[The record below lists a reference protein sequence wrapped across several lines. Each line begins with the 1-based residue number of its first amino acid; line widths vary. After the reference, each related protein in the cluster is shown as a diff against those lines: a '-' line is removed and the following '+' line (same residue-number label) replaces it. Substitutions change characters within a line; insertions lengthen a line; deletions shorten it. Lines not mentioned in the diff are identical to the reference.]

1 MNPTLSLLT
10 ELHQQGVKLW
20 VDGEQLRINA
30 PKGVLT
36 PALTDRLKAQKPALM
51 ALLRE
56 AEAGP
61 RTPPIRPVERTGP
74 LPLSFA
80 QQRLWFLN
88 RLGSEEAYNMPARIR
103 LQGTLDPSALEQSL
117 AEIVRRHESLRTTFH
132 TIDGEARQ
140 VIGDERSAQTTLT
153 LPVVDL
159 SGLPLAEQEA
169 EIERYAAREALHP
182 FNLEADLLIRAT
194 LLRLGAPPSETPQA
208 QGPRTQ
214 RPHHLLLLTM
224 HHIASDGWS
233 MEVLWREL
241 ATLYPAFVAGKP
253 SPLPPLTIQ
262 YADFAHWQRQ
272 WLRGEILDQQIAYWK
287 KQLAGAPPL
296 LALPTDR
303 PRPAVQSFQG
313 AKVTFTIPDAV
324 TQGLRRLSRQ
334 TNATLFMTLLAAFKV
349 LLARYTDQDDIVVD
363 TPIAGRT
370 VTEIE
375 PLIGFFVNTLV
386 LRTDLSRAATF
397 TDLLAQVRQVTEAA
411 FDHQEAPFEGLV
423 EALQPER
430 SLAYNPIS
438 QVSFALQSGSQ
449 RPMQSM
455 TLAGLQICPPVMEV
469 KTVRADLEM
478 FVFDGETGLS
488 GECVYSTA
496 LFDAATIERMM
507 GHYQTLLAAIAQ
519 EPAQPLAQL
528 PLLSDDERR
537 QLLVEWNATQAD
549 YPQDSAIHHLFE
561 EQAARIPDATALIY
575 ASPAA
580 ESAGS
585 GVLTYAEL
593 NARANQLAHYL
604 RTLGV
609 GPESL
614 VGIGLNRSPAMIV
627 AMLGVLKAGGA
638 YVPLDANYPSE
649 RLRFMLEDAQPAV
662 VLADAAFLE
671 KVPADD
677 ASADASSLV
686 LVNLAEDWPII
697 AQQPIHNPAPLAGA
711 DNLAYVIYTSGS
723 TGQPKG
729 AMITHRALVN
739 HATAMMRIFGLTAAD
754 RVLQFAAFSFDVA
767 AEEIFPTWLAGA
779 AVVLPPTQRVMAVSE
794 LLGLVTQQGVSV
806 LNLPASYWHEWV
818 LQLEMNPVPAGVRLV
833 IVGSEKVSG
842 ARLATWQAHV
852 TNRAGGAS
860 GLRPTWINAYGL
872 SETTITSTV
881 YTPDL
886 TQRPPI
892 LDVIPIG
899 RPIDNTQ
906 IYILDATGQPAPIGV
921 PGELYIGGDGVA
933 RGYLNRPELTAE
945 RFVDL
950 RFTILDLRSESE
962 HNENQKSKIV
972 NRKSY
977 KTGDRARYLADGNI
991 EFLGRA
997 DTQVKIRGFRV
1008 EPGAIEALLAE
1019 HPQVA
1024 EAVVVEYTDPTG
1036 NNGLVAYLVWH
1047 DTAGE
1052 IATLRQF
1059 LAERVPDYMVPAAMM
1074 AVEAIPKL
1082 PNGKLDRRSLP
1093 APTTPTQGASDFV
1106 APSTETEA
1114 IIAAIWRE
1122 ALQRPA
1128 VGIHDNFFD
1137 LGGHS
1142 LLLLRV
1148 HHQLQ
1153 TQLGQ
1158 PIAVIDLF
1166 QFPTIRAL
1174 SEHLADQQRANREL
1188 PMANG
1193 SPSPAARRP
1202 LSSAASAVHGPG
1214 EIAIVGM
1221 SCRFPGARNVD
1232 EFWRNLREGVES
1244 LLPID
1249 DEEIVASGVD
1259 PDLVQHPHYVKRMG
1273 RLPDIDQ
1280 FDAAFFGYTPREAA
1294 ATDPQHRLFIEC
1306 AWEAL
1311 EQAGYAPASYAGRI
1325 GVFAGSGFNSY
1336 RALNLTGND
1345 ELTRTLGEYQI
1356 AVSNEADA
1364 MVTRVSYKMSLTGP
1378 SVAVHTAC
1386 STSLVAVHM
1395 ASKSLLA
1402 GECEMAL
1409 AGGATVHA
1417 NQAQGY
1423 LYEEGMI
1430 LSPDGHCRAFDAQA
1444 QGTAAGNGVGV
1455 VVLKRLSDALA
1466 DGDLIYAVIK
1476 GSAINND
1483 GARKVGYTAPSVE
1496 GQSQVIQAA
1505 QANAQVN
1512 ADSISYIEAH
1522 GTGTPLGD
1530 PIEIAALTQA
1540 FRQQTAQKGFCALG
1554 AVKTNIGHLDTAA
1567 GVAGLIKTAL
1577 ALHHKQIPPSLHFTT
1592 PNPHIDFANSPFY
1605 VNARLAEWT
1614 LPADAT
1620 SADATDV
1627 DASAASGVRR
1637 AGVSSFGIGGTNAHI
1652 ILEEAPS
1659 RPVALQPDE
1668 NEAARPLHLLLL
1680 SARTPAALEAATDQ
1694 LADHLAAHPDLDL
1707 ADVAYTLSLGRTAF
1721 AHRRVVLCADT
1732 ADAVR
1737 VLRGRG
1743 STASGPQRIFT
1754 SSAAQAT
1761 KVAKGKASA
1770 VAMLFSGQ
1778 GAQYVAMG
1786 RDLYAAEPIF
1796 RQEVDRCCDLLLPH
1810 LGFDLRT
1817 LLYPE
1822 SDAADVASAAA
1833 SLNQTAV
1840 TQPTLFVIEY
1850 ALARLWEAWG
1860 VRAQAMIGHSIGEY
1874 VAATLAGVFSLE
1886 DALALVATR
1895 GRLMQSLP
1903 GGAMLAVSLTE
1914 VALGRWLTPD
1924 LSLAAINGPER
1935 CVVAGTFAAIDD
1947 LETRLTAQG
1956 IACRRLHTSHAF
1968 HSPMMEP
1975 ILAEFTA
1982 RVGQVTL
1989 NPPQRSY
1996 LSNVTGRP
2004 ITAAEATDPAYWA
2017 RHLRQAVRFSDGV
2030 ANLLKEQ
2037 SADAADAASASALSL
2052 LEIGP
2057 GRTLATLVSQH
2068 PARRAEDAAGVAPA
2082 DVASAFTSLPH
2093 PQQAGEVND
2102 ASFLL
2107 STLGQ
2112 LWVQG
2117 VAVDWEGFYAG
2128 AVRRRVALPTYPFE
2142 RQRYW
2147 VDPAP
2152 ARAKSKSASTPTADG
2167 TRLAMADWFHIPSW
2181 QRKPLLAQTSSIP
2194 LQGSTLIF
2202 ADEAGLGD
2210 QLAAHLRAQGQNVTV
2225 VEAGADAAYAR
2236 QPVEEGQPARYTLA
2250 PAAPEGYRSLLQ
2262 DLADQGEGSFPTQ
2275 IVHLWSVTAEGDAT
2289 GSFDPQDRGFYSLL
2303 FLAQALAQHADA
2315 ASADAASDARHLL
2328 VVSNNMQEVA
2338 GEAWLDPIK
2347 ATLLGPVTVIPQEF
2361 ERITTQSVDLV
2372 LPAGDRQ
2379 RAQLINQLAQELS
2392 AHSDDRFVAYRGQH
2406 RWVRDYD
2413 AIELPA
2419 AEENA
2424 LPLRQRGVYL
2434 ITGGLG
2440 GIGLALAADLARSVQ
2455 ARLILVGRSPFPAR
2469 EEWDQWL
2476 TQRPLH
2482 PAPGDQER
2490 LDKIRQLQALEAAGA
2505 EVHVVTADVTDLA
2518 QMQQVVETAQAR
2530 FGPIHGVIHAAGAP
2544 GDGMI
2549 LRKTRDAAAQVL
2561 APKVQGALVLDEAL
2575 ADVELDWMLLCS
2587 SLTAITGGF
2596 GQVDYCAANAFLDA
2610 FAGARNQRRSGL
2622 TVSVNWESWRETG
2635 MAVDA
2640 AQRQRSPQPVGALPA
2655 APPAIRNSQ
2664 FAQQIVD
2671 HPLFAECWLE
2681 AEGSVSGRSVRGRS
2695 VRYISR
2701 LSVETHWLLGE
2712 QRLLG
2717 QPTLPG
2723 TAYLEMARAA
2733 FADLT
2738 QRQTGATVT
2747 EGANGSHPAWTNG
2760 SAPHPVRNAAV
2771 ELSEVFLLQPLVA
2784 EDDAPIEVHTTL
2796 EAAPLQTG
2804 TSSVAESWQF
2814 SIQSYT
2820 PARGWQEHARG
2831 EIALLPDATPGQ
2843 HPVIDV
2849 ADGAEIR
2856 PQKAESIIQAGPR
2869 WQSFVGGQVQ
2879 PEAGVAR
2886 FQLPA
2891 PFVDDLAIY
2900 HLHPALLDVA
2910 ANFFAPILDDGYLP
2924 FAYERI
2930 RLYRPLTAHLT
2941 SRMRLS
2947 AAQRSGDETR
2957 RFDLVLMDDAGQT
2970 LVEIDGYTLRKMAPP
2985 AGGAA
2990 QPGRSADAATLRP
3003 QRSAFSLEHGLTTA
3017 EGVDVF
3023 RRVLAQSLPQVLVST
3038 QDLMGEIE
3046 LANRGPLLAEAET
3059 DDAQPEGT
3067 ARSLGQRPALA
3078 QAYVAPR
3085 TELEA
3090 RIARV
3095 WESFLGIE
3103 PVGVHDD
3110 FFAFGGDSLMAI
3122 QITSRLSAALKQKL
3136 SPTQFLNLPTVAA
3149 LAELLEQPADA
3160 SGGSSRTAPSPLVNL
3175 HKGDAQT
3182 PPIFLIHPVGGS
3194 IYHYRHL
3201 AQSLGA
3207 ADGASSPSI
3216 YAIQSP
3222 GLDGETE
3229 PLTSVEGMAGYY
3241 LQLIRQVQPQ
3251 SPYWLGGWSLG
3262 GVVAFEM
3269 AQQLRAQGEA
3279 AHLLMVDTFLPV
3291 KPETP
3296 ISDAEYAAHFV
3307 RHMGD
3312 VLGQEFDLEVE
3323 TLARMDTAARV
3334 QLIVDEG
3341 RRRGILPVELGVE
3354 QIHQRLGVYTANF
3367 CAMDSYTP
3375 QPYDAAVLF
3384 VASTDS
3390 IGRSGDATLG
3400 WSALLAGATQQG
3412 RLHAEEIAGDHYSII
3427 DSADLMT
3434 VLRRHLW

>member
-1 MNPTLSLLT
+1 MNQTLSLLT
-10 ELHQQGVKLW
+10 ELYQQGVKLW

-36 PALTDRLKAQKPALM
+36 PAITDRLKAQKLALM

-56 AEAGP
+56 TETAP
-61 RTPPIRPVERTGP
+61 RTPTIRPVERIGP

-88 RLGSEEAYNMPARIR
+88 RLGSEEAYNMPARIL
-103 LQGTLDPSALEQSL
+103 LQGALNPVALEQSL
-117 AEIVRRHESLRTTFH
+117 AEVVRRHESLRTTFH

-140 VIGDERSAQTTLT
+140 VIGDERSAQTAFT
-153 LPVVDL
+153 LPIVDL
-159 SGLPLAEQEA
+159 STLSAAEQEA
-169 EIERYAAREALHP
+169 EIKRFADREALHP
-182 FNLEADLLIRAT
+182 FNLEQDLLIRAT
-194 LLRLGAPPSETPQA
+194 LLRLGTSPSSPQ
-208 QGPRTQ
+208 QPI
-214 RPHHLLLLTM
+214 HLLLLTM

-233 MEVLWREL
+233 MEVFWREL
-241 ATLYPAFVAGKP
+241 ATLYPAIEAGEP

-313 AKVTFTIPDAV
+313 DKVTFTIPDAV
-324 TQGLRRLSRQ
+324 TQGLRHLSRQ
-334 TNATLFMTLLAAFKV
+334 THATLFMTLLAAFKV
-349 LLARYTDQDDIVVD
+349 LLARYTGQDDIVVD

-386 LRTDLSRAATF
+386 LRTDLSRATTF
-397 TDLLAQVRQVTEAA
+397 TDLLAQVREVTEAA
-411 FDHQEAPFEGLV
+411 FAHQEAPFEQLV

-430 SLAYNPIS
+430 SLAYNPLS

-449 RPMQSM
+449 RPLQPM
-455 TLAGLQICPPVMEV
+455 TLAGLQINPPVMEV

-478 FVFDGETGLS
+478 FIFEGETGLS
-488 GECVYSTA
+488 GECVFSTA
-496 LFDAATIERMM
+496 LFDTTTIERMM
-507 GHYQTLLAAIAQ
+507 GHYQTLLTAIAQ

-528 PLLSDDERR
+528 PLLSEDERR
-537 QLLVEWNATQAD
+537 QLLVEWNATQAN
-549 YPQDSAIHHLFE
+549 YPQDRAIHQLFE

-575 ASPAA
+575 APD
-580 ESAGS
+580 SADKNAS
-585 GVLTYAEL
+585 GVLTYADL
-593 NARANQLAHYL
+593 NARANQLAHHL

-614 VGIGLNRSPAMIV
+614 VGIGLNRSPVMIV

-638 YVPLDANYPSE
+638 YIPLDANYPSE
-649 RLRFMLEDAQPAV
+649 RLRFMLEDAQPTT
-662 VLADAAFLE
+662 VLADAAFLG
-671 KVPADD
+671 KVVADT
-677 ASADASSLV
+677 ASAAPPSAA
-686 LVNLAEDWPII
+686 LVNLTEDWPII
-697 AQQPIHNPAPLAGA
+697 AQQPVYNPEALTGA

-729 AMITHRALVN
+729 AMITHQALVN
-739 HATAMMRIFGLTAAD
+739 HATAMTRIFDLTAAD

-779 AVVLPPTQRVMAVSE
+779 AVVLPPTNRVMAVSE
-794 LLGLVTQQGVSV
+794 LLGLVTQQGISV

-818 LQLEMNPVPAGVRLV
+818 LQLDMNPVPAGVRLV
-833 IVGSEKVSG
+833 VVGSEKVSG

-852 TNRAGGAS
+852 ANRS

-886 TQRPPI
+886 TQTQRTLLP
-892 LDVIPIG
+892 DVIPIG
-899 RPIDNTQ
+899 RPIDNTR
-906 IYILDATGQPAPIGV
+906 IYILDATGQPAPIGI

-950 RFTILDLRSESE
+950 QLSIVDCGLESE
-962 HNENQKSKIV
+962 PHENQKSKIV

-1008 EPGAIEALLAE
+1008 EPSAIEALLAE
-1019 HPQVA
+1019 HPQIA
-1024 EAVVVEYTDPTG
+1024 ETVVVEYTDPTG
-1036 NNGLVAYLVWH
+1036 NNSLAAYIVWQG
-1047 DTAGE
+1047 TAGE
-1052 IATLRQF
+1052 ITTLRQF
-1059 LAERVPDYMVPAAMM
+1059 LAERLPDYMVPAAMM

-1093 APTTPTQGASDFV
+1093 TPTAPTQGANDFV
-1106 APSTETEA
+1106 APRTETEA

-1122 ALQRPA
+1122 ALQLPA
-1128 VGIHDNFFD
+1128 VGMHDNFFD

-1158 PIAVIDLF
+1158 SIAVVDLF
-1166 QFPTIRAL
+1166 QFPTIRSL
-1174 SEHLADQQRANREL
+1174 SEHLAAQRRANLDL
-1188 PMANG
+1188 PTASSNPL
-1193 SPSPAARRP
+1193 SIVRRP
-1202 LSSAASAVHGPG
+1202 PSAVHGPG
-1214 EIAIVGM
+1214 EIAIIGM

-1232 EFWRNLREGVES
+1232 EFWRNLRDGVES
-1244 LLPID
+1244 ILPCD
-1249 DEEIVASGVD
+1249 GEEIVASGVD
-1259 PDLVQHPHYVKRMG
+1259 ADLVQHPNYVKLMG

-1280 FDAAFFGYTPREAA
+1280 FDAAFFGYTPLEAA
-1294 ATDPQHRLFIEC
+1294 ATDPQHRLFMEC

-1311 EQAGYAPASYAGRI
+1311 EQSGYAPTGSSQRAV
-1325 GVFAGSGFNSY
+1325 GVFAGCGFNSY
-1336 RALNLTGND
+1336 RALNLTSND

-1364 MVTRVSYKMSLTGP
+1364 MVTRVSYKLSLSGP

-1402 GECEMAL
+1402 GECDMAL
-1409 AGGATVHA
+1409 AGGATIHA

-1444 QGTAAGNGVGV
+1444 QGTAAGNGIGV

-1466 DGDLIYAVIK
+1466 DGDQIYAVIK

-1496 GQSQVIQAA
+1496 GQSQVIEAA
-1505 QANAQVN
+1505 QANAQVS
-1512 ADSISYIEAH
+1512 ADTISYIEAH

-1530 PIEIAALTQA
+1530 PIEIEALTQA
-1540 FRQQTAQKGFCALG
+1540 FRRQTHEKGFCALG

-1605 VNARLAEWT
+1605 VNAHLAEWT
-1614 LPADAT
+1614 LPNNAT
-1620 SADATDV
+1620 
-1627 DASAASGVRR
+1627 SGVRR

-1652 ILEEAPS
+1652 ILEEAP
-1659 RPVALQPDE
+1659 PVPMAHQTDDDAE
-1668 NEAARPLHLLLL
+1668 RPLHLLPL
-1680 SARTPAALEAATDQ
+1680 SARTPTALEAATDR

-1707 ADVAYTLSLGRTAF
+1707 TDVAYTLSLGRTAF
-1721 AHRRVVLCADT
+1721 PYRRVVLCTDT
-1732 ADAVR
+1732 ADAVQI
-1737 VLRGRG
+1737 LRGRG
-1743 STASGPQRIFT
+1743 ARVTGPQRIFT
-1754 SSAAQAT
+1754 SSAAQAAT
-1761 KVAKGKASA
+1761 LISGKQSA

-1786 RDLYAAEPIF
+1786 IDLYAAEPIF

-1817 LLYPE
+1817 LLYPTT
-1822 SDAADVASAAA
+1822 DTRTDA

-1840 TQPTLFVIEY
+1840 TQPALFVIEY

-1860 VRAQAMIGHSIGEY
+1860 VCAQTMIGHSIGEY
-1874 VAATLAGVFSLE
+1874 VAATLAGVFRLE

-1914 VALGRWLTPD
+1914 AALSRWLTAD
-1924 LSLAAINGPER
+1924 LSLAAINGPDR
-1935 CVVAGTFAAIDD
+1935 CVVAGTFAAIED

-1968 HSPMMEP
+1968 HSQMMEP

-2004 ITAAEATDPAYWA
+2004 ITTAEATDPRYWA
-2017 RHLRQAVRFSDGV
+2017 RHLRQAVRFSDGL
-2030 ANLLKEQ
+2030 ANLLREQ
-2037 SADAADAASASALSL
+2037 SPDAASALSL

-2057 GRTLATLVSQH
+2057 GHTLATLASQH
-2068 PARRAEDAAGVAPA
+2068 PARRAEKATPAGVAP
-2082 DVASAFTSLPH
+2082 AFTSLPH

-2107 STLGQ
+2107 STLAQ

-2128 AVRRRVALPTYPFE
+2128 TAHRRVVLPTYPFE

-2147 VDPAP
+2147 VDAVPTGT
-2152 ARAKSKSASTPTADG
+2152 KSKSGSTRKMKG
-2167 TRLAMADWFHIPSW
+2167 ERLLVADWFHVPSW
-2181 QRKPLLAQTSSIP
+2181 QRKPLLRTEQPPASPASMSG
-2194 LQGSTLIF
+2194 LATLIF
-2202 ADEAGLGD
+2202 ADNAGLGD
-2210 QLAAHLRAQGQNVTV
+2210 QLAAELSALGQNVIV
-2225 VEAGADAAYAR
+2225 VEAGAAYAR
-2236 QPVEEGQPARYTLA
+2236 QPIGEGQPARYMLA
-2250 PAAPEGYRSLLQ
+2250 PANPQGYRSLLQ
-2262 DLADQGEGSFPTQ
+2262 DLAGRNGEGRLPTQ
-2275 IVHLWSVTAEGDAT
+2275 IVHMWSVTAEVDAN

-2303 FLAQALAQHADA
+2303 FLAQALSQYEDA
-2315 ASADAASDARHLL
+2315 SEATSAACHLL
-2328 VVSNNMQEVA
+2328 VVSNNMQDVA
-2338 GEAWLDPIK
+2338 GEAWLAPAK
-2347 ATLLGPVTVIPQEF
+2347 ATLLGPVTVIPQES

-2372 LPAGDRQ
+2372 LPAGGRQ
-2379 RAQLINQLAQELS
+2379 RVQLITQLVQEL
-2392 AHSDDRFVAYRGQH
+2392 AARSDDRFVAYRGQH

-2413 AIELPA
+2413 TIELPA
-2419 AEENA
+2419 AEDNA
-2424 LPLRQRGVYL
+2424 LPLRRHGVYL

-2440 GIGLALAADLARSVQ
+2440 GIGLALAEALAHSVQ
-2455 ARLILVGRSPFPAR
+2455 ARLILVGRSSFPAR
-2469 EEWDQWL
+2469 EEWARWL
-2476 TQRPLH
+2476 QPLH
-2482 PAPGDQER
+2482 SDQDSTGSAADYR
-2490 LDKIRQLQALEAAGA
+2490 NKIRQLQALEAAGA
-2505 EVHVVTADVTDLA
+2505 EVHIVTADVTDLA
-2518 QMQQVVETAQAR
+2518 QMRQVVETAQAH
-2530 FGPIHGVIHAAGAP
+2530 FGPICGVIHAAGAP

-2549 LRKTRDAAAQVL
+2549 VRKTREAAAQVL
-2561 APKVQGALVLDEAL
+2561 APKVQGALVLDEVL
-2575 ADVELDWMLLCS
+2575 ADVDLDWMLLCS

-2610 FAGARNQRRSGL
+2610 FAGERNQRRSGL
-2622 TVSVNWESWRETG
+2622 TVSINWESWRETG

-2640 AQRQRSPQPVGALPA
+2640 ARRQRLPSAGSTPPTAPLHPRPSPLL
-2655 APPAIRNSQ
+2655 IE
-2664 FAQQIVD
+2664 

-2681 AEGSVSGRSVRGRS
+2681 DGGS

-2701 LSVETHWLLGE
+2701 LNVATHWVLNE
-2712 QRLLG
+2712 HRLLG

-2738 QRQTGATVT
+2738 RRRSGEMVT
-2747 EGANGSHPAWTNG
+2747 EGMVTEGTNVR
-2760 SAPHPVRNAAV
+2760 APDPVVNATI
-2771 ELSEVFLLQPLVA
+2771 ELSEVFLLQPLVVEA
-2784 EDDAPIEVHTTL
+2784 AHADDAPVEVHTSLT
-2796 EAAPLQTG
+2796 QT
-2804 TSSVAESWQF
+2804 SLDDQSWQF

-2820 PARGWQEHARG
+2820 PLRGWQEHARG
-2831 EIALLPDATPGQ
+2831 EVTILLDAVPHVHPYSVIAVTED
-2843 HPVIDV
+2843 
-2849 ADGAEIR
+2849 AEIH
-2856 PQKAESIIQAGPR
+2856 PPKADSIIQAGPR
-2869 WQSFVGGQVQ
+2869 WQSFVRAQMQ
-2879 PEAGVAR
+2879 PEEGVAY
-2886 FQLPA
+2886 FQLPDD
-2891 PFVDDLAIY
+2891 FVDDLPVY
-2900 HLHPALLDVA
+2900 DLHPALLDVA
-2910 ANFFAPILDDGYLP
+2910 ANFFAPLLDDAYLP

-2930 RLYRPLTAHLT
+2930 RVYRPLTAYLT
-2941 SRMRLS
+2941 SHMQLS
-2947 AAQRSGDETR
+2947 VAQQSGDETR

-2970 LVEIDGYTLRKMAPP
+2970 LVEIDGYTLRKVIAP
-2985 AGGAA
+2985 GMGA
-2990 QPGRSADAATLRP
+2990 QGHRADAAALQP

-3023 RRVLAQSLPQVLVST
+3023 CRVLAQSLPQVLVST
-3038 QDLMGEIE
+3038 QDLVGEIE
-3046 LANRGPLLAEAET
+3046 RANRGLLLAEVE
-3059 DDAQPEGT
+3059 DDAQPAGM
-3067 ARSLGQRPALA
+3067 ARLGQRPALS

-3085 TELEA
+3085 NELES
-3090 RIARV
+3090 RIAQV
-3095 WESFLGIE
+3095 WEAFLGIE

-3122 QITSRLSAALKQKL
+3122 QLTSRLSVALSQKL
-3136 SPTQFLNLPTVAA
+3136 SPTQFLNAPTVAA
-3149 LAELLEQPADA
+3149 LSALLGKPEDESTPGAV
-3160 SGGSSRTAPSPLVNL
+3160 PSPLVNL
-3175 HKGDAQT
+3175 YRGGGQT
-3182 PPIFLIHPVGGS
+3182 PPVFLIHPVGGS

-3207 ADGASSPSI
+3207 AEGAAFPSI

-3222 GLDGETE
+3222 GLDGEDE
-3229 PLTSVEGMAGYY
+3229 PLTSVEAMADYY
-3241 LQLIRQVQPQ
+3241 LKLIRQLQPQ
-3251 SPYWLGGWSLG
+3251 SPYQLGGWSLG

-3269 AQQLRAQGEA
+3269 ALQLRAQGEA
-3279 AHLLMVDTFLPV
+3279 VHLFMVDTFLPV
-3291 KPETP
+3291 KPESP

-3307 RHMGD
+3307 RYMGD
-3312 VLGQEFDLEVE
+3312 VLGQEFDLDVE
-3323 TLARMDTAARV
+3323 TLASIDAEARV

-3341 RRRGILPVELGVE
+3341 RRRSILPIELDVE

-3367 CAMDSYTP
+3367 RAMDNYTP
-3375 QPYDAAVLF
+3375 QRYDDAVLF

-3390 IGRSGDATLG
+3390 IRRSGDAMLG
-3400 WSALLAGATQQG
+3400 WSMLLGGAAQQG
-3412 RLHAEEIAGDHYSII
+3412 RLYEEIAGDHYSII
-3427 DSADLMT
+3427 DSPALVT
-3434 VLRRHLW
+3434 VLRRYLR